1 MSVRC
6 KFKVDSIKRESTHN
20 AKRDAAGSP
29 IKDERGNY
37 VYEKGESW
45 SVTMSP
51 VYGNGDPSHENTK
64 FWAASPSGQ
73 FTLNT
78 VNKAAV
84 DLLELGGEY
93 YLDITPAPEAK

>member
-6 KFKVDSIKRESTHN
+6 KFKVDSIKRDLAHVT
-20 AKRDAAGSP
+20 KRDDAGSP
-29 IKDERGNY
+29 VKDERGNY

-45 SVTMSP
+45 SVAMSP
-51 VYGNGDPSHENTK
+51 VYGNGDPTHENTK
-64 FWAASPSGQ
+64 FWAATPSGQ

-84 DLLELGGEY
+84 DRLELGGEY
-93 YLDITPAPEAK
+93 YLDITKAE